1 MSRAGWLW
9 LMAGIA
15 MVVGVALCARGSV
28 LPSTP
33 QGVIPGIGEIPAVD
47 TQYFSR
53 ADGPVDFRFP
63 LDHGPHNDFQTEWWY
78 YTGNLA
84 AADGRRFGYQLTFF
98 RRALLPGQ
106 ERIDRDSS
114 WAAEQVYLA
123 HFALS
128 DIDSGIFFYDERLAR
143 GAAGLAGAEGE
154 PEFQVWLE
162 DWRVSQTG
170 IGQYSLFARGNSF
183 QIDLQLLEQKPLVFH
198 GESGYSQKGADP
210 GNASYYISMTRL
222 AATGE
227 VKTESGLF
235 AVEGL
240 SWMDH
245 EYSTSALDDRQVG
258 WDWFSLQLDDDSEIM
273 VYTLRREDGSIDPF
287 SSGTLIRPD
296 GSTRTVKVDEFVIEA
311 NGSWQSPHSGA
322 IYPAGWLLEIP
333 SEGITLRIE
342 PLLADQELRVSFIYW
357 EGAVQA
363 SGTAGGRNITG
374 FGYVEL
380 TGYAQS
386 MQRRF

>member
-1 MSRAGWLW
+1 MSKAGWLR
-9 LMAGIA
+9 MTGGIA
-15 MVVGVALCARGSV
+15 ILIAVGFLARGY
-28 LPSTP
+28 LFPSP
-33 QGVIPGIGEIPAVD
+33 QPDAIPGIGEIPAVD

-53 ADGPVDFRFP
+53 AEGPVDFQFP

-78 YTGNLA
+78 YTGNLTA
-84 AADGRRFGYQLTFF
+84 TDGQRFGYQLTFF

-106 ERIDRDSS
+106 ERVERESS

-128 DIDSGIFFYDERLAR
+128 DVDSGKFYFDERLAR
-143 GAAGLAGAEGE
+143 GAAGLAGAEGD
-154 PEFQVWLE
+154 PAYQVWLE

-170 IGQYSLFARGNSF
+170 IGQYALFARGNSF
-183 QIDLQLLEQKPLVFH
+183 EITLQLEEQKPLVLH

-222 AATGE
+222 ATAGE
-227 VKTESGLF
+227 VKTEGGSF

-245 EYSTSALDDRQVG
+245 EYSTSALDDSQVG
-258 WDWFSLQLDDDSEIM
+258 WDWFSLQLDDNSEIM

-287 SSGTLIRPD
+287 SGGTLIRPD
-296 GSTRTVKVDEFVIEA
+296 GSTRTVKVDEFAIDA
-311 NGSWQSPHSGA
+311 GGSWRSPHSGA
-322 IYPAGWLLEIP
+322 VYPAGWQLNIP
-333 SEGITLRIE
+333 SEGISLQIE

-357 EGAVQA
+357 EGAVRA
-363 SGTAGGRNITG
+363 SGTAGGRNVTG